1 MDPYDSRERRMIKLK
16 DLLFE
21 EIKPLS
27 KGEIAKLKK
36 KLKAPVVRD
45 PKKRGQ
51 VIPPKLS
58 DREKHHVIFVM
69 LKKTR
74 DKNLKKALGG
84 VQKHWTKMSKAE
96 RMHLDRLARGEGT
109 TGSRP
114 MK

>member
-1 MDPYDSRERRMIKLK
+1 MIKLK

-21 EIKPLS
+21 EMKPLS
-27 KGEIAKLKK
+27 KSEIDKLEK
-36 KLKAPVVRD
+36 KLKLHKDSPVRKG
-45 PKKRGQ
+45 PRGQ
-51 VIPPKLS
+51 IVPPKLS
-58 DREKHHVIFVM
+58 EKEKHHIIYVM

-74 DKNLKKALGG
+74 DKNLKRGLGG
-84 VQKHWTKMSKAE
+84 ISKHWSKMSRAE

>member
-1 MDPYDSRERRMIKLK
+1 MIKLK

-21 EIKPLS
+21 EMKPLS
-27 KGEIAKLKK
+27 KSEIDKLEK
-36 KLKAPVVRD
+36 KLKLHKDSPVR
-45 PKKRGQ
+45 KGSRGQ
-51 VIPPKLS
+51 IVPPKLS

-84 VQKHWTKMSKAE
+84 VQKHWGKMSKSE